1 MDVRRAG
8 RGDVVAIGRMAD
20 AAHWAAYPG
29 LLEPATIAAL
39 LRRDFSPGS
48 LRRRVLEGRLILAEE
63 AGRLLGFVDAFVEA
77 DHIRLATLAADP
89 DARDTSVGTRLLE
102 AVRGLAPGLAVS
114 ADVVLGC
121 LALEA
126 YLEAQGFVPGEI
138 LETTLFGQ
146 QIVERRWW
154 LALA

>member
-1 MDVRRAG
+1 MRRAG
-8 RGDVVAIGRMAD
+8 RGDVVAIGRLAD
-20 AAHWAAYPG
+20 AAHWAAFPG

-39 LRRDFSPGS
+39 LQRDFSPGS
-48 LRRRVLEGRLILAEE
+48 LRRRVLQGRLILAEE
-63 AGRLLGFVDAFVEA
+63 AGRLLGFVDAFVEG
-77 DHIRLATLAADP
+77 DHICLATLAAEP
-89 DARDTSVGTRLLE
+89 GAGDASVVTRLVE
-102 AVRGLAPGLAVS
+102 AVRSLAPGLPVS

-121 LALEA
+121 LRVEGH
-126 YLEAQGFVPGEI
+126 LEAQGFVPGEI